1 MQNKSQQQVTVLD
14 VVAWICI
21 QNKQLLCARTR
32 GNDVFYL
39 PGGKRES
46 GESNWTSTAREVK
59 EELDVQLVDGTL
71 TEMLTVEEEAHGFTE
86 PTRVVMKCFQAD
98 YLGKLKPCSEIAE
111 IAWLSYAEK
120 SKCAPAT
127 QRVLEHLEKQQ
138 LID

>member
-1 MQNKSQQQVTVLD
+1 MGNESQPPVTVLD

-21 QNKQLLCARTR
+21 QNKHLLCARTR

-46 GESNWTSTAREVK
+46 GESDWTSTAREVK
-59 EELDVQLVDGTL
+59 EELGVQLVDGTL
-71 TEMLTVEEEAHGFTE
+71 TEVLIVEEKAHGFTE

-98 YLGKLKPCSEIAE
+98 YVGELKPCSEIAE
-111 IAWLSYAEK
+111 IAWLRYAEK

-127 QRVLEHLEKQQ
+127 QRVLEHLAKQQ